1 MQFSLPVLIILCIT
15 VGNLQDYLKP
25 YRIKVEIH
33 TCILSNTY
41 SYLIL
46 SIPNGTSHFYL
57 SHVEKFPL
65 ALETVPLEAEHI
77 IVR

>member
-1 MQFSLPVLIILCIT
+1 MQFSLLVLIILRII
-15 VGNLQDYLKP
+15 VGNLQDHLKP
-25 YRIKVEIH
+25 HRIKVDIY
-33 TCILSNTY
+33 ILSNTY

-65 ALETVPLEAEHI
+65 ALETMPLEAAPI